1 MSLIKIQI
9 RDNYPKI
16 LICNNNLEI
25 DLNYDIYKDFEFI
38 IKWIDDND
46 LIKSDEIIKLEFE
59 DNIQDFILFMKHGF
73 RIYNLSDTGF
83 IEIFSFLINLVSQV
97 RLLGLNK
104 KSDTFGKI
112 IMFIKNIFNEK
123 ILNGN
128 RLSILNC
135 LFKSDQIGMDFSNK
149 EIYEIYNLC
158 LIEDTDDGIPINI
171 FNPNIVEEILNT
183 EYNSNTTKGKLK
195 EIIIN
200 GSVKNVID

>member
-1 MSLIKIQI
+1 MSLIKIQN

-38 IKWIDDND
+38 VKWIDDND

-128 RLSILNC
+128 RLLILNC

-149 EIYEIYNLC
+149 EIYEIYDLC

>member
-1 MSLIKIQI
+1 MSLIKIQN

-38 IKWIDDND
+38 VKWIDDND

-128 RLSILNC
+128 RLLILNC